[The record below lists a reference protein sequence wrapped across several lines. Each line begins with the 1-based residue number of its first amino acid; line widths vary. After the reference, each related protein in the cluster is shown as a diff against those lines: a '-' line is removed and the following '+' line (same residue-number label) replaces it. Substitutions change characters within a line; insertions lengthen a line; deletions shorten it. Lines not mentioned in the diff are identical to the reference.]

1 MTIEE
6 VMSKA
11 AKYAG
16 LTAAAIHSDTPEN
29 NRMEES
35 AFDELRAAVQALVA
49 QARDEEAEACLQIVE
64 GAVMRAVDSADAL
77 AAIRAR
83 IAARAGR
90 EA

>member
-49 QARDEEAEACLQIVE
+49 QARDEEAEDC
-64 GAVMRAVDSADAL
+64 AL
-77 AAIRAR
+77 VCEDFDTCSPQYIARAIRAR
-83 IAARAGR
+83 IAARKG
-90 EA
+90 E